1 MTNATA
7 TLAALNANDN
17 ASEFAGQ
24 MLSNDG
30 QSNSLWLFGDKV
42 ANRFESEGG
51 EIFWTG
57 DVEGWN
63 YAAED
68 AIDA

>member
-7 TLAALNANDN
+7 TLATLNANDN
-17 ASEFAGQ
+17 ATEVGGQ
-24 MLSNDG
+24 MLSVDG
-30 QSNSLWLFGDKV
+30 QGNSLWLFGDKV
-42 ANRFESEGG
+42 ANRFETEDG

-63 YAAED
+63 YSAED